1 MNAKLQKK
9 PSSLHNGF
17 RNEIS
22 TPLMDLKTK
31 YFLKLNEVDHRM
43 KMLVFCAAQKTFG
56 KTRQT
61 KKCLLI

>member
-22 TPLMDLKTK
+22 TPFSGSENKVLSQV
-31 YFLKLNEVDHRM
+31 E
-43 KMLVFCAAQKTFG
+43 
-56 KTRQT
+56 
-61 KKCLLI
+61 